1 MGVLLNKKTG
11 SYYIRIKHY
20 GRDYEK
26 VIGSDKKLAELALA
40 QVKLEI
46 KKSKLAG
53 QGWDGFEKFSKAAKP
68 RTFGDAAI
76 DYIEERADYKQST
89 IKAYGY
95 ILNQAL
101 LPAFGRLPLKEIT
114 DSRLRKFQVELG
126 TQKTTGGKVLSQS
139 RINTVMQLMRSILG
153 QEKRAGRID
162 RNPSEAVRRLDEPK
176 AKIDPLTDEELNLVL
191 SCVTPHY
198 RAFFTALAYTGARP
212 NEMQALRW
220 SDIDW
225 RSKKI
230 SITKGR
236 VRGHEG
242 LPKTASGDRVI
253 PMMPQIENELLLLK
267 QSKVVSLDDYVFTNR
282 NGKPIDK
289 HMDEVWKR
297 ALKKAG
303 LRHRPSYQLRHT
315 FVTRCIIQNLP
326 IPYIAKLI
334 GHSTID
340 TLIRHYAGWIDSATT
355 QYEQKLRD
363 SFIVNSTAKTER
375 ALQGIA

>member
-1 MGVLLNKKTG
+1 MGVHLNKKTG
-11 SYYIRIKHY
+11 NYYIRVEHY
-20 GRDYEK
+20 GRDHEK
-26 VIGSDKKLAELALA
+26 VIGPDKRSAELALA

-46 KKSKLAG
+46 KAAKNSS
-53 QGWDGFEKFSKAAKP
+53 QGWLGFDKFKRAERP
-68 RTFGDAAI
+68 RTFADAAQ
-76 DYIEERADYKQST
+76 DYMDERADYKKSS
-89 IKAYGY
+89 ISAYTH
-95 ILNQAL
+95 ILSSHL
-101 LPAFGRLPLKEIT
+101 LPTFGKQTLKDIT
-114 DSRLRKFQVELG
+114 DSKLRKFQIELG
-126 TQKTTGGKVLSQS
+126 NHLTAAGKPLSQS
-139 RINTVMQLMRSILG
+139 RINTVMQLMRSILE

-162 RNPSEAVRRLDEPK
+162 RNPSESVRRLQEPK
-176 AKIDPLTDEELNLVL
+176 TKIDPLTDEELSLAL

-267 QSKVVSLDDYVFTNR
+267 QSRVVSLDDYLFTNR

-315 FVTRCIIQNLP
+315 FVTRCIIENLP
-326 IPYIAKLI
+326 IPYIAKII

-340 TLIRHYAGWIDSATT
+340 TLIRHYAGWIDAATN

-363 SFIVNSTAKTER
+363 SFEVSKPRQLVASSST
-375 ALQGIA
+375 

>member
-53 QGWDGFEKFSKAAKP
+53 QGWDGFEKFSKAVKP

-101 LPAFGRLPLKEIT
+101 LPAFGSLPLKEIT

-139 RINTVMQLMRSILG
+139 RINTVMQLMGKKREQVELTVILQKRLEGWMNQKLKLTHLQMRS
-153 QEKRAGRID
+153 
-162 RNPSEAVRRLDEPK
+162 
-176 AKIDPLTDEELNLVL
+176 LTLLCPVL
-191 SCVTPHY
+191 PRT
-198 RAFFTALAYTGARP
+198 TGH
-212 NEMQALRW
+212 
-220 SDIDW
+220 S
-225 RSKKI
+225 
-230 SITKGR
+230 
-236 VRGHEG
+236 
-242 LPKTASGDRVI
+242 LP
-253 PMMPQIENELLLLK
+253 LLLTR
-267 QSKVVSLDDYVFTNR
+267 VLD
-282 NGKPIDK
+282 
-289 HMDEVWKR
+289 
-297 ALKKAG
+297 
-303 LRHRPSYQLRHT
+303 Q
-315 FVTRCIIQNLP
+315 TRC
-326 IPYIAKLI
+326 
-334 GHSTID
+334 
-340 TLIRHYAGWIDSATT
+340 RHCGGLT
-355 QYEQKLRD
+355 
-363 SFIVNSTAKTER
+363 
-375 ALQGIA
+375 